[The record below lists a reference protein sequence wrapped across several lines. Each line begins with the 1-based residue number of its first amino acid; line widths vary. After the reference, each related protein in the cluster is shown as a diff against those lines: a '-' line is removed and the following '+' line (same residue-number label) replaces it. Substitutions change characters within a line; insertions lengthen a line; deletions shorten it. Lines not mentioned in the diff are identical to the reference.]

1 MEFKENLKKMG
12 YITEDEFIVMY
23 GDIIKNKKTLY
34 NTYIRLN
41 KSLFNNQFAIRI
53 ARQYFLNPKIFDE
66 YLKNKIDKRIKKI
79 NK

>member
-53 ARQYFLNPKIFDE
+53 AKQYFLNPKVFDE
-66 YLKNKIDKRIKKI
+66 YLKNKIDKRIKK